1 MTIGV
6 VAFAGFRIAGDH
18 ADGATESAAAPA
30 MMAMPV
36 PVVSVVKKTLPIY
49 LDYPGRIESIRSIA
63 LQARVS
69 GYIDAQPAADG
80 ADVKSGDL
88 LYQIDQRDLQAA
100 LDQANAQAQRDQAS
114 LEYAKASF
122 GRGEE
127 LVKSGFVTKDAYDQ
141 RASSMH
147 QVEAQ
152 LVLDRAAIDAAKL
165 NLGYTEIRAPF
176 AGRLG
181 RNQAAKGALVGPA
194 SGALNTLI
202 ELDPIYVA
210 FNPSESD
217 LVEITTARAA
227 GKVDAEISLAGT
239 DTIRKGEL
247 TFLDNTVD
255 KATGTIAAR
264 VTIANPDFAL
274 LPGQYVRVRLH
285 IRDEPDAFMAPQ
297 TALGSNQ
304 MGKFVYVVGAG
315 DKAELRLLTLG
326 PMDGDL
332 VSVTQGL
339 ERGRTRYRR
348 QLAEDRPRLAG
359 QAVAAGTEAKSL
371 TRCLRVSRLRL
382 HRRALGPASHG
393 DHFREDRKRDLIR
406 GDRGDVEPG
415 RRLDR
420 GQRFFG
426 YALLGEFA
434 S

>member
-1 MTIGV
+1 MRLKISLAALATIGI
-6 VAFAGFRIAGDH
+6 VAFVGFRVASDR

-30 MMAMPV
+30 MMAIPV
-36 PVVSVVKKTLPIY
+36 PVVPVVKKTLPIY
-49 LDYPGRIESIRSIA
+49 LEYPGRIESIRSIA

-69 GYIDAQPAADG
+69 GYIESQLALDG

-88 LYQIDQRDLQAA
+88 LYQIDPRDLHAA
-100 LDQANAQAQRDQAS
+100 LDQATAQAQRDQAS

-147 QVEAQ
+147 QAEAA
-152 LVLDRAAIDAAKL
+152 LVLDHAAIEAAKL
-165 NLGYTEIRAPF
+165 NLGYTEITAPF

-194 SGALNTLI
+194 TGALNTLI

-217 LVEITTARAA
+217 LADIATARAA
-227 GKVDAEISLAGT
+227 GKVDAEISVAGKP
-239 DTIRKGEL
+239 DAIRKGEL

-285 IRDEPDAFMAPQ
+285 IGDDPDAFMAPQ

-326 PMDGDL
+326 PIDGDF
-332 VSVTQGL
+332 VSVTKGL
-339 ERGRTRYRR
+339 TEGERVIVGNL
-348 QLAEDRPRLAG
+348 Q
-359 QAVAAGTEAKSL
+359 KI
-371 TRCLRVSRLRL
+371 
-382 HRRALGPASHG
+382 GPGSPIKPLPQEKM
-393 DHFREDRKRDLIR
+393 RS
-406 GDRGDVEPG
+406 P
-415 RRLDR
+415 
-420 GQRFFG
+420 
-426 YALLGEFA
+426 
-434 S
+434 

>member
-1 MTIGV
+1 M
-6 VAFAGFRIAGDH
+6 
-18 ADGATESAAAPA
+18 
-30 MMAMPV
+30 
-36 PVVSVVKKTLPIY
+36 
-49 LDYPGRIESIRSIA
+49 
-63 LQARVS
+63 
-69 GYIDAQPAADG
+69 
-80 ADVKSGDL
+80 KSGDL

-114 LEYAKASF
+114 LEYAKANF

-152 LVLDRAAIDAAKL
+152 LVLDRAAIEAAKL

-181 RNQAAKGALVGPA
+181 RNQAAKGALVSPTTA
-194 SGALNTLI
+194 ALNTLVQ
-202 ELDPIYVA
+202 LDPIYVA

-217 LVEITTARAA
+217 LAEIVEARAA
-227 GKVDAEISLAGT
+227 GKVEAEISIAGRA
-239 DTIRKGEL
+239 DPVRKGEL
-247 TFLDNTVD
+247 TFLDNVVD

-315 DKAELRLLTLG
+315 DKAEH
-326 PMDGDL
+326 
-332 VSVTQGL
+332 
-339 ERGRTRYRR
+339 
-348 QLAEDRPRLAG
+348 
-359 QAVAAGTEAKSL
+359 AASL
-371 TRCLRVSRLRL
+371 
-382 HRRALGPASHG
+382 
-393 DHFREDRKRDLIR
+393 
-406 GDRGDVEPG
+406 
-415 RRLDR
+415 RLDR
-420 GQRFFG
+420 RT
-426 YALLGEFA
+426 ATLSA
-434 S
+434 

>member
-1 MTIGV
+1 MRALKISLAALATIAIVAVIGV
-6 VAFAGFRIAGDH
+6 RVAGDR
-18 ADGATESAAAPA
+18 ADGATESASAPA

-36 PVVSVVKKTLPIY
+36 PVVPVIKKTLPIY
-49 LDYPGRIESIRSIA
+49 LDYPGRIESIRGIA

-69 GYIDAQPAADG
+69 GYIKSQLAPDG
-80 ADVKSGDL
+80 ADVKTGDL
-88 LYQIDQRDLQAA
+88 LYQIDPRDLRAA
-100 LDQANAQAQRDQAS
+100 FDLATAQAQRDQAS

-141 RASSMH
+141 RSSAMH
-147 QVEAQ
+147 QAEAA
-152 LVLDRAAIDAAKL
+152 LVADRAAIETAKL
-165 NLGYTEIRAPF
+165 NLSDAEITAPF
-176 AGRLG
+176 SGRLG

-194 SGALNTLI
+194 SGALNTLV
-202 ELDPIYVA
+202 ELDPIYVS

-227 GKVDAEISLAGT
+227 GKVDAEISLAGRP
-239 DTIRKGEL
+239 DAIRKGEL

-264 VTIANPDFAL
+264 VSITNPDFAL

-304 MGKFVYVVGAG
+304 MGKFVYVVGAD

-332 VSVTQGL
+332 VSVTKGL
-339 ERGRTRYRR
+339 SEGERVIVGNL
-348 QLAEDRPRLAG
+348 Q
-359 QAVAAGTEAKSL
+359 KI
-371 TRCLRVSRLRL
+371 
-382 HRRALGPASHG
+382 GPGSPVKPLPQ
-393 DHFREDRKRDLIR
+393 EQK
-406 GDRGDVEPG
+406 PTP
-415 RRLDR
+415 
-420 GQRFFG
+420 
-426 YALLGEFA
+426 
-434 S
+434 

>member
-1 MTIGV
+1 MRALKISV
-6 VAFAGFRIAGDH
+6 AAFATIAIAAVISIRVAGDR
-18 ADGATESAAAPA
+18 ADGATESASAPA

-36 PVVSVVKKTLPIY
+36 PVVPVIKKTLPIY

-69 GYIDAQPAADG
+69 GYIESQLAPDG
-80 ADVKSGDL
+80 ADVKTGDL
-88 LYQIDQRDLQAA
+88 LYQIDPRDLRAA
-100 LDQANAQAQRDQAS
+100 FDLATAQAQRDQAS

-141 RASSMH
+141 RSSAMH
-147 QVEAQ
+147 QAEAG
-152 LVLDRAAIDAAKL
+152 LVADRAAIEAAKL
-165 NLGYTEIRAPF
+165 NLSYAEITAPF
-176 AGRLG
+176 SGRLG

-217 LVEITTARAA
+217 LADIMTARAS
-227 GKVDAEISLAGT
+227 GKVDAEISLAGKP
-239 DTIRKGEL
+239 DAIRKGEL
-247 TFLDNTVD
+247 TFIDNTVD

-264 VTIANPDFAL
+264 VTIANPDFVV

-332 VSVTQGL
+332 VSVTKGL
-339 ERGRTRYRR
+339 SEGERIIVGNL
-348 QLAEDRPRLAG
+348 Q
-359 QAVAAGTEAKSL
+359 KI
-371 TRCLRVSRLRL
+371 
-382 HRRALGPASHG
+382 GPGSPVKPLPQ
-393 DHFREDRKRDLIR
+393 ESK
-406 GDRGDVEPG
+406 PNP
-415 RRLDR
+415 
-420 GQRFFG
+420 
-426 YALLGEFA
+426 
-434 S
+434 

>member
-1 MTIGV
+1 MRLKISLVALAALGV
-6 VAFAGFRIAGDH
+6 VAFVGFRIAGGH

-36 PVVSVVKKTLPIY
+36 PVVPVVKKTLPIY

-63 LQARVS
+63 LQARAS
-69 GYIDAQPAADG
+69 GYIESQLAPDG
-80 ADVKSGDL
+80 ADVKTGDL
-88 LYQIDQRDLQAA
+88 LYQIDPRDLHAA
-100 LDQANAQAQRDQAS
+100 FDLATAQAQRDQAS
-114 LEYAKASF
+114 LEYAKANF

-141 RASSMH
+141 RASAMH
-147 QVEAQ
+147 QAEAA
-152 LVLDRAAIDAAKL
+152 LVADRAAIETAKL
-165 NLGYTEIRAPF
+165 NLSYAEITAPF
-176 AGRLG
+176 SGRLG

-194 SGALNTLI
+194 SGPLNTLVQ
-202 ELDPIYVA
+202 LDPIYVT

-217 LVEITTARAA
+217 LVEIATARAA
-227 GKVDAEISLAGT
+227 GSVDAEISLAGS

-326 PMDGDL
+326 PMDGEL
-332 VSVTQGL
+332 VSVTKGL
-339 ERGRTRYRR
+339 SEGERIIVGNL
-348 QLAEDRPRLAG
+348 Q
-359 QAVAAGTEAKSL
+359 KI
-371 TRCLRVSRLRL
+371 
-382 HRRALGPASHG
+382 GPGSPV
-393 DHFREDRKRDLIR
+393 KPLPP
-406 GDRGDVEPG
+406 EPKPNP
-415 RRLDR
+415 
-420 GQRFFG
+420 
-426 YALLGEFA
+426 
-434 S
+434 

>member
-1 MTIGV
+1 MRLKIVLAALAAIGV
-6 VAFAGFRIAGDH
+6 VGFVGSRTVGDH
-18 ADGATESAAAPA
+18 ADGATESAPAPA

-36 PVVSVVKKTLPIY
+36 PVVTVVKKTLPIY

-88 LYQIDQRDLQAA
+88 LYKIDPRDLEAA
-100 LDQANAQAQRDQAS
+100 LEQANAQAQRDQAS
-114 LEYAKASF
+114 LEYAKANF

-152 LVLDRAAIDAAKL
+152 LVLDRAAIEAAKL

-176 AGRLG
+176 SGRLG
-181 RNQAAKGALVGPA
+181 RNQAAKGALVGSA
-194 SGALNTLI
+194 SGALNTLV

-217 LVEITTARAA
+217 LVEIAKARAA
-227 GKVDAEISLAGT
+227 GKVEAEISVAGKA
-239 DTIRKGEL
+239 DAIRKGEL
-247 TFLDNTVD
+247 TFLDNAVD
-255 KATGTIAAR
+255 KTTGTIAAR

-297 TALGSNQ
+297 AALGSNQ
-304 MGKFVYVVGAG
+304 MGQFVYVVGAG
-315 DKAELRLLTLG
+315 DKAEQRLLTLG

-332 VSVTQGL
+332 VSVTKGL
-339 ERGRTRYRR
+339 SEGERIIVGNL
-348 QLAEDRPRLAG
+348 QKIGPGSPVKPLPQE
-359 QAVAAGTEAKSL
+359 QKS
-371 TRCLRVSRLRL
+371 S
-382 HRRALGPASHG
+382 P
-393 DHFREDRKRDLIR
+393 
-406 GDRGDVEPG
+406 
-415 RRLDR
+415 
-420 GQRFFG
+420 
-426 YALLGEFA
+426 
-434 S
+434 

>member
-1 MTIGV
+1 LAIASLAALGV
-6 VAFAGFRIAGDH
+6 AAVAGVQIAGH
-18 ADGATESAAAPA
+18 YFGGASAVASAPAGA

-36 PVVSVVKKTLPIY
+36 PVVPVIKRTLPIY

-88 LYQIDQRDLQAA
+88 LYKIDQRDLQAA

-114 LEYAKASF
+114 LEYARANF

-141 RASSMH
+141 RTSAMR
-147 QVEAQ
+147 QAEAA
-152 LVLDRAAIDAAKL
+152 LVLDGAAIEAARL
-165 NLGYTEIRAPF
+165 NLSYTEIRAPF

-194 SGALNTLI
+194 SGALNTLV

-210 FNPSESD
+210 FNPSESE
-217 LVEITTARAA
+217 LAEIAEARAA
-227 GKVDAEISLAGT
+227 GKVEAEISVAGKS
-239 DTIRKGEL
+239 DAIRRGEL
-247 TFLDNTVD
+247 TFLDNVVD

-264 VTIANPDFAL
+264 VTIANPDFVL

-285 IRDEPDAFMAPQ
+285 IRDERDALMAPQ

-326 PMDGDL
+326 PADGEL
-332 VSVTQGL
+332 VSVVNGL
-339 ERGRTRYRR
+339 SE
-348 QLAEDRPRLAG
+348 
-359 QAVAAGTEAKSL
+359 
-371 TRCLRVSRLRL
+371 
-382 HRRALGPASHG
+382 
-393 DHFREDRKRDLIR
+393 
-406 GDRGDVEPG
+406 GDRIIVGNLQKIGPG
-415 RRLDR
+415 SPVQAILPKD
-420 GQRFFG
+420 Q
-426 YALLGEFA
+426 
-434 S
+434 SKP

>member
-1 MTIGV
+1 MRLKIVLAALAAIGV
-6 VAFAGFRIAGDH
+6 VGFVGSRAVGDH
-18 ADGATESAAAPA
+18 ADGATESAPAPA

-36 PVVSVVKKTLPIY
+36 PVVTVVKKTLPIY

-88 LYQIDQRDLQAA
+88 LYKIDPRDLEAA
-100 LDQANAQAQRDQAS
+100 LEQANAQAQRDQAS
-114 LEYAKASF
+114 LEYAKANF

-152 LVLDRAAIDAAKL
+152 LVLDRAAIEAAKL

-176 AGRLG
+176 SGRLG
-181 RNQAAKGALVGPA
+181 RNQAAKGALVGSA
-194 SGALNTLI
+194 SGALNTLV

-217 LVEITTARAA
+217 LVEIAKARAA
-227 GKVDAEISLAGT
+227 GKVEAEISVAGKA
-239 DTIRKGEL
+239 DAIRKGEL
-247 TFLDNTVD
+247 TFLDNVVD
-255 KATGTIAAR
+255 KTTGTIAAR

-297 TALGSNQ
+297 AALGSNQ
-304 MGKFVYVVGAG
+304 MGQFVYVVGAG
-315 DKAELRLLTLG
+315 DKAEQRLLTLG

-332 VSVTQGL
+332 VSVTKGL
-339 ERGRTRYRR
+339 SEGERIIVGNL
-348 QLAEDRPRLAG
+348 QKIGPGSPVKPLPQE
-359 QAVAAGTEAKSL
+359 QKSN
-371 TRCLRVSRLRL
+371 
-382 HRRALGPASHG
+382 P
-393 DHFREDRKRDLIR
+393 
-406 GDRGDVEPG
+406 
-415 RRLDR
+415 
-420 GQRFFG
+420 
-426 YALLGEFA
+426 
-434 S
+434 

>member
-1 MTIGV
+1 MRLKIVLAALAAIGV
-6 VAFAGFRIAGDH
+6 VGFVGSRAVGDH
-18 ADGATESAAAPA
+18 ADGATESAPAPA

-36 PVVSVVKKTLPIY
+36 PVVTVVKKTLPIY

-88 LYQIDQRDLQAA
+88 LYKIDPRDLEAA
-100 LDQANAQAQRDQAS
+100 LEQANAQAQRDQAS
-114 LEYAKASF
+114 FEYAKANF

-152 LVLDRAAIDAAKL
+152 LVLDRAAIEAAKL

-176 AGRLG
+176 SGRLG
-181 RNQAAKGALVGPA
+181 RNQAAKGALVGSA
-194 SGALNTLI
+194 SGALNTLV

-217 LVEITTARAA
+217 LVEIAKARAA
-227 GKVDAEISLAGT
+227 GKVEAEISVAGKV
-239 DTIRKGEL
+239 DAIRKGEL
-247 TFLDNTVD
+247 TFLDNAVD
-255 KATGTIAAR
+255 KTTGTIAAR

-297 TALGSNQ
+297 AALGSNQ
-304 MGKFVYVVGAG
+304 MGQFVYVVGAG
-315 DKAELRLLTLG
+315 DKAEQRVLTLG

-332 VSVTQGL
+332 VSVTKGL
-339 ERGRTRYRR
+339 SEGERIIVGNL
-348 QLAEDRPRLAG
+348 Q
-359 QAVAAGTEAKSL
+359 KI
-371 TRCLRVSRLRL
+371 
-382 HRRALGPASHG
+382 GPGSPVKPLPQ
-393 DHFREDRKRDLIR
+393 EQK
-406 GDRGDVEPG
+406 
-415 RRLDR
+415 
-420 GQRFFG
+420 
-426 YALLGEFA
+426 
-434 S
+434 